1 MVDGTQFK
9 SRRERRD
16 RDSQR
21 DRDTERERKKKKT
34 ETSAVRL
41 TMKVFSGKKE
51 GEEDARTML
60 MLMKTT
66 LVPIGTGSVKD
77 QPKMERRLAAYY

>member
-1 MVDGTQFK
+1 MT
-9 SRRERRD
+9 
-16 RDSQR
+16 
-21 DRDTERERKKKKT
+21 
-34 ETSAVRL
+34 L
-41 TMKVFSGKKE
+41 IMKVFSGKKE

-77 QPKMERRLAAYY
+77 QPKMERRLAAYYI